1 MAIADSVLFY
11 RHLKPFFKY
20 TIPATD
26 ADELELEVWRKLPV
40 MKPET
45 HEGLLQL
52 LKDVDHAKLSRKTQR
67 LLQLTEEERAVR
79 EVFSKLNIIIYKLY
93 FSLGIY

>member
-1 MAIADSVLFY
+1 M
-11 RHLKPFFKY
+11 
-20 TIPATD
+20 PALD

-67 LLQLTEEERAVR
+67 LLQLPVEER
-79 EVFSKLNIIIYKLY
+79 EVS
-93 FSLGIY
+93 